1 MTWWVTIPGGYP
13 RGPVSTQV
21 LLRAIAVGKLPNN
34 AFVRRIWNAKWRPLS
49 SIRRF
54 ADALAASSS
63 AGPSQELTQT
73 FDEPLQE

>member
-21 LLRAIAVGKLPNN
+21 LLRAISVGKLPNN

-54 ADALAASSS
+54 ADALAASSLDRHETF
-63 AGPSQELTQT
+63 GPKSP
-73 FDEPLQE
+73 EP